1 VAKEIGYQT
10 TNLATWAALSAQANE
25 TNPLLV
31 WPQSI
36 EAYDKMRREEPQ
48 VVSVIRAVM
57 LPILSAKY
65 QLDPGDARDEVVERI
80 AADLGLPIK
89 GRDPVPPKRT
99 RGRFSWREYLRLS
112 LLCLVYGHS
121 VFEQVYEPDAFG
133 MLRLKKLAWRPPR
146 TISQFIVA
154 PDGGLEAIT
163 QHGLLSGQRGA
174 VRIPINHLVVH
185 VNEREG
191 ANWVGQSLLRSAY
204 KMCLL
209 KDRVLR
215 VQTISIERNGLG
227 VPVYTGAGAPDN
239 ASLEDH
245 QQWVESEREAG
256 LQIAQDFR
264 AGDDSGASIPN
275 GAKLELLAL
284 TGQLPDTDRP
294 LKYFDEQIARAVL
307 AHVLNLGGDDST
319 GSYALGDT
327 LESIFTNSLNAVAA
341 EFVDTTQQHVI
352 EDYVDL
358 NWGPEEP
365 APRLV
370 VSKIGADT
378 PVTADAIRA
387 LVDAKVIHPDD
398 ALEGHVRELMGLP
411 ARLAKV
417 IPDPEVAVTPSG
429 ASELVTEIATA
440 TDAEQARFAAETLQ
454 KAYLGVGK
462 VLTRREIRELVRR
475 AGADIDPDAEVVDE
489 EESAL
494 APEPPEEGTE

>member
-10 TNLATWAALSAQANE
+10 STLPSWAALAGVANE
-25 TNPLLV
+25 TNPQLV
-31 WPQSI
+31 WPLSI

-48 VVSVIRAVM
+48 VVSVLRAVM
-57 LPILSAKY
+57 LPILSAQY
-65 QLDPGDARDEVVERI
+65 QLDPGEAREEVVTRL
-80 AADLGLPIK
+80 AADLGLTIK
-89 GRDPVPPKRT
+89 GRDPVPPHRT
-99 RGRFSWREYLRLS
+99 RGRFSWREYLRLA
-112 LLCLVYGHS
+112 LLSLVYGHS

-133 MLRLKKLAWRPPR
+133 LLRLKKLAWRPPR
-146 TISQFIVA
+146 TISQFLVA

-163 QHGLLSGQRGA
+163 QHGLLSGQRGG
-174 VRIPINHLVVH
+174 VKIPVSHLVVH

-191 ANWVGQSLLRSAY
+191 ANWIGQSLLRSAY
-204 KMCLL
+204 KMCIL

-215 VQTISIERNGLG
+215 VQTMSIERNGLG
-227 VPVYTGAGAPDN
+227 VPVYTSAPVPDGADPDRHK
-239 ASLEDH
+239 E
-245 QQWVESEREAG
+245 WVESEKDAG

-264 AGDDSGASIPN
+264 AGDDSGASIPH

-284 TGQLPDTDRP
+284 TGKLPDTTRP
-294 LKYFDEQIARAVL
+294 LQYFDEQIARAVL

-327 LESIFTNSLNAVAA
+327 LESIFTNSLNSVAA
-341 EFVDTTQQHVI
+341 DFVDVTQQHVI

-358 NWGPEEP
+358 NRGPDEP

-387 LVDAKVIHPDD
+387 LVDARVITPDE

-411 ARLAKV
+411 ARLAEI
-417 IPDPEVAVTPSG
+417 IPDPAEPAVTPAG
-429 ASELVTEIATA
+429 ADQLFAEMKAA

-475 AGADIDPDAEVVDE
+475 AGADIDPDATPDPEPAPAPVAPE
-489 EESAL
+489 EEHA
-494 APEPPEEGTE
+494 

>member
-1 VAKEIGYQT
+1 MAKEIGYQT
-10 TNLATWAALSAQANE
+10 TSLKSWGWLAGQAHE

-31 WPQSI
+31 WPLSL

-48 VVSVIRAVM
+48 VVSVLRAVM
-57 LPILSAKY
+57 LPILSAHY
-65 QLDPGDARDEVVERI
+65 QIDPGEAREEVVTRV
-80 AADLGLPIK
+80 ASDLGLGIK
-89 GRDPVPPKRT
+89 GRDPIPPHRT
-99 RGRFSWREYLRLS
+99 RGRFSWREYVRLA
-112 LLCLVYGHS
+112 LLSLVYGHS

-133 MLRLKKLAWRPPR
+133 LLRLKKLAWRPPR
-146 TISQFIVA
+146 TIAKFVVA
-154 PDGGLEAIT
+154 PDGGLDAIT
-163 QHGLLSGQRGA
+163 QHGLLSGQRGE
-174 VRIPINHLVVH
+174 VTIPVSHLVVH

-191 ANWVGQSLLRSAY
+191 ANWIGQSLLRSAY
-204 KMCLL
+204 KMCIL

-215 VQTISIERNGLG
+215 VQTMSIERNGLG
-227 VPVYTGAGAPDN
+227 VPVYTSAPVPDGADPD
-239 ASLEDH
+239 AHKEWL
-245 QQWVESEREAG
+245 ESEKDAG

-264 AGDDSGASIPN
+264 AGDDSGASIPH

-284 TGQLPDTDRP
+284 TGKLPDTDRP

-341 EFVDTTQQHVI
+341 EFVDVTQQHVI

-358 NWGPEEP
+358 NWGPDEP

-387 LVDAKVIHPDD
+387 LVDAKVITPDE
-398 ALEGHVRELMGLP
+398 ALEGHVRELMRLP
-411 ARLAKV
+411 ARLAEI
-417 IPDPEVAVTPSG
+417 IPDPADIAVTPAG
-429 ASELVTEIATA
+429 TDELVSTIATA

-454 KAYLGVGK
+454 KAYLGVDK

-475 AGADIDPDAEVVDE
+475 SGADIDPDAAPD
-489 EESAL
+489 
-494 APEPPEEGTE
+494 PEPAPAPATPEEDA

>member
-1 VAKEIGYQT
+1 MAKEIGYQT
-10 TNLATWAALSAQANE
+10 TSLKSWAWLAGQSHE

-31 WPQSI
+31 WPLSI

-48 VVSVIRAVM
+48 VVSVLRAMM
-57 LPILSAKY
+57 LPILSARY
-65 QLDPGDARDEVVERI
+65 QLEQGEARDEVVERI
-80 AADLGLPIK
+80 AADLGLTIK
-89 GRDPVPPKRT
+89 GKDPIPPHRT
-99 RGRFSWREYLRLS
+99 RGRLSFREYLRLS
-112 LLCLVYGHS
+112 LLSLVYGHS

-133 MLRLKKLAWRPPR
+133 LLRLKKLAWRPPR

-163 QHGLLSGQRGA
+163 QHGLMSGQRSA
-174 VRIPINHLVVH
+174 VKIPVSHLVVH

-191 ANWVGQSLLRSAY
+191 ANWIGQSLLRSAY

-215 VQTISIERNGLG
+215 VQTMSIERNGLG
-227 VPVYTGAGAPDN
+227 VPVYTSAPVPDS
-239 ASLEDH
+239 ATPEKH
-245 QQWVESEREAG
+245 AEWVESEKDAG

-264 AGDDSGASIPN
+264 AGDDSGASIPH

-284 TGQLPDTDRP
+284 TGKLPDTNRP
-294 LKYFDEQIARAVL
+294 LQYFDEQIARAVL

-341 EFVDTTQQHVI
+341 EFVDVTQQHVI

-358 NWGPEEP
+358 NWGPDEP

-378 PVTADAIRA
+378 PVTADSIRA
-387 LVDAKVIHPDD
+387 LVDAKVITPDE
-398 ALEGHVRELMGLP
+398 ALEGHVRELMRLP
-411 ARLAKV
+411 ARLAEI
-417 IPDPEVAVTPSG
+417 IPDASSPAVTPAG
-429 ASELVTEIATA
+429 ADDLVTTIATA

-454 KAYLGVGK
+454 KAYLGVDK

-475 AGADIDPDAEVVDE
+475 SGADIDPDAAPDSEPAPAPAAPE
-489 EESAL
+489 EEA
-494 APEPPEEGTE
+494 A

>member
-1 VAKEIGYQT
+1 MPKEIGYQT
-10 TNLATWAALSAQANE
+10 THLASWTSLAAQSYE

-31 WPQSI
+31 WPKSI

-48 VVSVIRAVM
+48 VVSVLRAMM

-65 QLDPGDARDEVVERI
+65 QIDPGEARDEVVERI

-112 LLCLVYGHS
+112 LLSLVYGHS

-146 TISQFIVA
+146 TISKFEVA
-154 PDGGLEAIT
+154 PDGGLDAIT
-163 QHGLLSGQRGA
+163 QHGLISGQRGP
-174 VRIPINHLVVH
+174 VRIPIGHLVVH

-204 KMCLL
+204 KMCIL

-215 VQTISIERNGLG
+215 VQTMSIERNGLG
-227 VPVYTGAGAPDN
+227 VPVYTGAPAPEN
-239 ASLEDH
+239 AEPNQH
-245 QQWVESEREAG
+245 KEWVESEREAG
-256 LQIAQDFR
+256 LTIAQDFR
-264 AGDDSGASIPN
+264 AGDDSGASIPH

-284 TGQLPDTDRP
+284 TGKLPDTMRP
-294 LKYFDEQIARAVL
+294 LQYFDEQIARAVL

-327 LESIFTNSLNAVAA
+327 LESIFTNSLNSVAA
-341 EFVDTTQQHVI
+341 DFVDVTQQHVI

-358 NWGPEEP
+358 NWGPDEP

-387 LVDAKVIHPDD
+387 LVDAKVITPDE
-398 ALEGHVRELMGLP
+398 AIEGHVRELMGLP
-411 ARLAKV
+411 ARLAEI
-417 IPDPEVAVTPSG
+417 IPDPEPAVDVVGVA
-429 ASELVTEIATA
+429 EL
-440 TDAEQARFAAETLQ
+440 TDAEQARNAAEVAQ
-454 KAYLGVGK
+454 KTYLATDQK
-462 VLTRREIRELVRR
+462 PLTRREARELIAR
-475 AGADIDPDAEVVDE
+475 AGARINPDDDPEPVSAPDAAE
-489 EESAL
+489 EA
-494 APEPPEEGTE
+494 A

>member
-1 VAKEIGYQT
+1 MAKEIGYQAT
-10 TNLATWAALSAQANE
+10 HLASWSSLAAAVHE
-25 TNPLLV
+25 TNPQLQ
-31 WPQSI
+31 WPKSI
-36 EAYDKMRREEPQ
+36 DAYDKMRREEPQ

-57 LPILSAKY
+57 LPLLSAKY
-65 QLDPGDARDEVVERI
+65 QLDPGEAREEVVERI

-112 LLCLVYGHS
+112 FLSLVYGHS

-133 MLRLKKLAWRPPR
+133 LLRLKKLAWRPPR
-146 TISQFIVA
+146 TIAEFIVA

-163 QHGLLSGQRGA
+163 QHGLQSGERGG
-174 VRIPINHLVVH
+174 VRIPVSKLVVH

-191 ANWVGQSLLRSAY
+191 ANWIGQSLLRSAY
-204 KMCLL
+204 KMCIL

-215 VQTISIERNGLG
+215 VQTLSIERNGLG
-227 VPVYTGAGAPDN
+227 VPVYTGAGAPEG
-239 ASLEDH
+239 AT
-245 QQWVESEREAG
+245 VEEIEEWRKSEQDAG

-284 TGQLPDTDRP
+284 TGKLPDTMRP
-294 LKYFDEQIARAVL
+294 LQYFDEQIARAVL

-341 EFVDTTQQHVI
+341 EFVDVTQQHVI

-358 NWGPEEP
+358 NWGPDEP

-387 LVDAKVIHPDD
+387 LVDAKVITPDD
-398 ALEGHVRELMGLP
+398 ALETHVRELMGLP
-411 ARLAKV
+411 ARLAQI
-417 IPDPEVAVTPSG
+417 IPDEQTAGDGGAAVGLSDAEVA
-429 ASELVTEIATA
+429 
-440 TDAEQARFAAETLQ
+440 RNAAEVAQ
-454 KAYLGVGK
+454 KAYLATDEK
-462 VLTRREIRELVRR
+462 PLTRREARDLIAR
-475 AGADIDPDAEVVDE
+475 AGARINPD
-489 EESAL
+489 ESAPA
-494 APEPPEEGTE
+494 APNASEEDGG

>member
-1 VAKEIGYQT
+1 MAKEIGYQT
-10 TNLATWAALSAQANE
+10 TSLRSWGWLAGQAHE

-31 WPQSI
+31 WPLSI

-48 VVSVIRAVM
+48 VVSVLRAVM
-57 LPILSAKY
+57 LPILSAHY
-65 QLDPGDARDEVVERI
+65 QIDPGDAREEVVTRV
-80 AADLGLPIK
+80 AADLGLGIK
-89 GRDPVPPKRT
+89 GRDAMPPHRT
-99 RGRFSWREYLRLS
+99 RGRFSWREYVRLA
-112 LLCLVYGHS
+112 LLSLVYGHS

-133 MLRLKKLAWRPPR
+133 LLRLKKLAWRPPR

-154 PDGGLEAIT
+154 PDGGLEAVT

-174 VRIPINHLVVH
+174 VKIPVSHLVVH

-191 ANWVGQSLLRSAY
+191 ANWIGQSLLRSAY
-204 KMCLL
+204 KMCIL

-215 VQTISIERNGLG
+215 VQTMSIERNGLG
-227 VPVYTGAGAPDN
+227 VPVYTAAEVPASADPD
-239 ASLEDH
+239 AHKE
-245 QQWVESEREAG
+245 WAESEKEAG

-264 AGDDSGASIPN
+264 AGDDSGASIPH

-284 TGQLPDTDRP
+284 TGKLPDTDRP

-341 EFVDTTQQHVI
+341 EFVDVTQQHVI

-358 NWGPEEP
+358 NWGPDEP

-378 PVTADAIRA
+378 PVTAEAIRA
-387 LVDAKVIHPDD
+387 LVDAGVITPDE
-398 ALEGHVRELMGLP
+398 ALEGHVRELMRLP
-411 ARLAKV
+411 ARLAEIV
-417 IPDPEVAVTPSG
+417 PDPTDPAVTPAG
-429 ASELVTEIATA
+429 TDELVTEIATA
-440 TDAEQARFAAETLQ
+440 TDAEQARAAAETLQ
-454 KAYLGVGK
+454 KAYLGVDK

-475 AGADIDPDAEVVDE
+475 AGADIDPDAAPDPEPTPAPAVPE
-489 EESAL
+489 EEA
-494 APEPPEEGTE
+494 

>member
-1 VAKEIGYQT
+1 MAKEIGYQT
-10 TNLATWAALSAQANE
+10 TSLRSWGWLAGQAHE

-31 WPQSI
+31 WPLSN

-48 VVSVIRAVM
+48 VVSVLRAVM
-57 LPILSAKY
+57 LPILSAQY
-65 QLDPGDARDEVVERI
+65 QLDPGEAREEVVTRI
-80 AADLGLPIK
+80 AADLGLTIK
-89 GRDPVPPKRT
+89 GRDPVPPHRT
-99 RGRFSWREYLRLS
+99 KGRFSWREYLRLA
-112 LLCLVYGHS
+112 LLSLVYGHS

-133 MLRLKKLAWRPPR
+133 LLRLKKLAWRPPR

-174 VRIPINHLVVH
+174 VKIPVSHLVVH

-191 ANWVGQSLLRSAY
+191 ANWIGQSLLRSAY
-204 KMCLL
+204 KMCIL

-215 VQTISIERNGLG
+215 VQTMSIERNGLG
-227 VPVYTGAGAPDN
+227 VPVYTSAPFPDGADEDV
-239 ASLEDH
+239 LEK
-245 QQWVESEREAG
+245 WRESEKDAG
-256 LQIAQDFR
+256 LEIAQDFR
-264 AGDDSGASIPN
+264 AGDDSGASIPH

-284 TGQLPDTDRP
+284 TGKLPDTNRP
-294 LKYFDEQIARAVL
+294 LQYFDEQIARAVL

-327 LESIFTNSLNAVAA
+327 LESIFTNSLNSVAA
-341 EFVDTTQQHVI
+341 DVVDVTQQHVI

-358 NWGPEEP
+358 NWGPDEP

-387 LVDAKVIHPDD
+387 LVDAKVITPDE
-398 ALEGHVRELMGLP
+398 ALEGHVRELMRLP
-411 ARLAKV
+411 ARLAEI
-417 IPDPEVAVTPSG
+417 IPDDASPAVTPAG
-429 ASELVTEIATA
+429 TDELVTAIATA
-440 TDAEQARFAAETLQ
+440 TDAEQARFAAEVLQ
-454 KAYLGVGK
+454 KAYLGVDK

-475 AGADIDPDAEVVDE
+475 AGADIDPDADP
-489 EESAL
+489 ESEPDPAL
-494 APEPPEEGTE
+494 VAPEEDAA